1 MIIVN
6 AKQNTPD
13 WYRERS
19 QPSTFTASEA
29 AAMIGISPYQS
40 RSALLRAKKTG
51 LQQEVTGAQ
60 QALFDKGHAVESLAR
75 PIIEKVLGEE
85 LYPVT
90 GYIEL
95 DGMRLLASFDGM
107 DMMEVVIF
115 EHKLYREDLA
125 DSVRHGIVP
134 DAYIWQLEQ
143 QLLVSGAKYV
153 LFVVSD
159 GTEEN
164 MAMCEY
170 HPVPGRREQLIAG
183 WKQFQKD
190 LEAFEVIDHKEPP
203 KAAPVG
209 DLPLVTVQVK
219 GELTLCNLHDVTPH
233 FDRFLS
239 SAKVELV
246 TDDDFAQAEA
256 EAKVGRETAKR
267 CKLTAKAVVDQMM
280 SVSEVTRALEEY
292 AEKFDALALKQEKL
306 VKTQKEAIK
315 YKIASDAQ
323 NAWVAYI
330 EPLQITIAAPDFAG
344 AMKNKRT
351 IASLHDAV
359 DTLLAQS
366 KLEAD
371 RVAAVTRAK
380 LGWFNDQMQGF
391 AFLFPDLQ
399 TLIEKDFDDFRH
411 ACVIR
416 HDAHIQAEAEKAEQA
431 KKAQAEREARLI
443 KEAEE
448 RAQREAELKLKA
460 EQEARKRAE
469 LAAKQATEYAKKTSI
484 EMQKQCEVTA
494 VAPKEESPGRR
505 PLIMAIASKFFVT
518 PEQAEQWLIQ
528 EFTLKE
534 AA

>member
-6 AKQNTPD
+6 AKQNTPE
-13 WYRERS
+13 WHRERA
-19 QPSTFTASEA
+19 QAFTASEA
-29 AAMIGISPYQS
+29 AAMMGVSSYQS
-40 RSALLRAKKTG
+40 RSELLRLKKTG
-51 LQQEVTGAQ
+51 ITPDVTKTQQV
-60 QALFDKGHAVESLAR
+60 LFDRGHAVEASAR

-107 DMMEVVIF
+107 DMMETIVF

-125 DSVRHGIVP
+125 DAVRYGIVP
-134 DAYIWQLEQ
+134 EGYVWQLEQ

-159 GTEEN
+159 GTESN

-170 HPVPGRREQLIAG
+170 HPIHGRREQLIAG

-190 LEAFEVIDHKEPP
+190 LETFKVIDHKEPP

-233 FDRFLS
+233 FDRFLAN
-239 SAKVELV
+239 AKVELI

-292 AEKFDALALKQEKL
+292 AAKFDALALKQEKL

-315 YKIASDAQ
+315 YQIANDAKT
-323 NAWVAYI
+323 AWVSYI
-330 EPLQITIAAPDFAG
+330 EPLQITIAVPDFAG

-391 AFLFPDLQ
+391 TFLFPDLQ
-399 TLIEKDFDDFRH
+399 TLLEKDFDDFRH

-416 HDAHIQAEAEKAEQA
+416 HDTHIQAEAEKAELA
-431 KKAQAEREARLI
+431 KQAQAEREARLI

-460 EQEARKRAE
+460 EQEV
-469 LAAKQATEYAKKTSI
+469 KKSVNDVK
-484 EMQKQCEVTA
+484 KQCEVTA
-494 VAPKEESPGRR
+494 TEPAEKSPGRR
-505 PLIMAIASKFFVT
+505 QLIMAIAGKFFVT
-518 PEQAEQWLIQ
+518 PEQSEQWLID

-534 AA
+534 AV